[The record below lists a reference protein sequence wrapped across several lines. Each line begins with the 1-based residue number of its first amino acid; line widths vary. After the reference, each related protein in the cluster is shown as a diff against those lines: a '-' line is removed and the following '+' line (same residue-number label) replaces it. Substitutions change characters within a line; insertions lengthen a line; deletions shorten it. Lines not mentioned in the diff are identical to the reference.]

1 MDIGYRGP
9 SVQDGAPRNDVNVST
24 IADAVPRLDPI
35 TRAGNKNPY
44 TVNGKTYHLL
54 PTAKGYREVGIA
66 SWYGTKFHGNHTS
79 NGETYSMYG
88 MTAAHKTLPIPAY
101 AQVRNLANNRSVIVR
116 INDRGPFHSDRIID
130 LSYAAAKK
138 LGYTGQGTAR
148 VEVTAIDPLN
158 FQKSSVQAPGSP
170 VIKGPLS
177 VAAAPRQARR
187 DSVINGFLQIGAY
200 SSYQSAAQHRQQV
213 SGLTTYPVVV
223 EQAVHPV
230 ENISLFKVIVGP
242 VTDAIKLLQLRDDL
256 QQKGRSEIFVVYNSA
271 RPAL

>member
-1 MDIGYRGP
+1 MGYRGP
-9 SVQDGAPRNDVNVST
+9 TAPDGAPWNDVDVST
-24 IADAVPRLDPI
+24 IADAVPRQDPI

-54 PTAKGYREVGIA
+54 PTAKGYREAGMA
-66 SWYGTKFHGNHTS
+66 SWYGTKFHGNHTA

-101 AQVRNLANNRSVIVR
+101 AEVRNLANNRSVIVR
-116 INDRGPFHSDRIID
+116 INDRGPFHGDRIID

-138 LGYTGQGTAR
+138 LGYAGQGTAR
-148 VEVTAIDPLN
+148 VEVTAIDPHN
-158 FQKSSVQAPGSP
+158 FQKNSVQAPRIP
-170 VIKGPLS
+170 AITEPFP
-177 VAAAPRQARR
+177 AAAASQNSQRN
-187 DSVINGFLQIGAY
+187 SEISGFLQIGAY
-200 SSYQSAAQHRQQV
+200 SSYQSAAQHRLQV
-213 SGLTTYPVVV
+213 SGLTTYPVVI

-230 ENISLFKVIVGP
+230 ENTSLFKVIVGP
-242 VTDAIKLLQLRDDL
+242 IADVIKLQQLRDDL